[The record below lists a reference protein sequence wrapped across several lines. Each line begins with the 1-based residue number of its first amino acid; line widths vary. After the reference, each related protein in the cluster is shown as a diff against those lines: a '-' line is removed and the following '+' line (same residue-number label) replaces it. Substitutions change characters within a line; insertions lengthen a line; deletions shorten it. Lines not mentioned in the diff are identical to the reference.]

1 MPLLASL
8 KAFAFSIRGI
18 SAAVGLVTLLGGFF
32 AFKAN
37 EQSKGAAKL
46 ATKIEA
52 NNAAVTS
59 KAATAARKSTDDAA
73 PGVRNP
79 RYRAD

>member
-1 MPLLASL
+1 MPLIGTIISFLAST
-8 KAFAFSIRGI
+8 
-18 SAAVGLVTLLGGFF
+18 VGRYVLVGVGVVALVGGF
-32 AFKAN
+32 AMR
-37 EQSKGAAKL
+37 EQKKGAEKL

>member
-1 MPLLASL
+1 MLAFLLTPLGRYIAAGIGIVALVSG
-8 KAFAFSIRGI
+8 FALR
-18 SAAVGLVTLLGGFF
+18 
-32 AFKAN
+32 
-37 EQSKGAAKL
+37 EQKKGAEKL

-59 KAATAARKSTDDAA
+59 KAATAARKSTDDTA

-79 RYRAD
+79 RYRVD